1 MKRVIILAVL
11 MLAGMG
17 CGRKPVRT
25 GPVIATSIFPIAD
38 VTARLAGPEAEVFF
52 VIPPGANPHSYE
64 PVPSDVRRL
73 QKVDLFIGVH
83 PEFDGWI
90 RRFLPPR
97 VLTINLIEPEH
108 GHAAEN
114 EDGHNPHIW
123 LSVKRMRRL
132 LPELTRQLCQADSQA
147 AERIKEAGRVYAD
160 SLDRLDRSIHD
171 LMSGVQD
178 RPFIQWHPAW
188 TFFARDYGLSLAGSI
203 QRGHGH
209 EPSLKSFEQLTSEA
223 REKGVRLIVI
233 GLNLESRA
241 VEALA
246 REIGA
251 DVLQLDNL
259 GDPEIP
265 ERSSYIRLM
274 RYNAERLASA
284 LRAVRTVKNTEDE
297 NE

>member
-1 MKRVIILAVL
+1 MKRLIIFAAF

-17 CGRKPVRT
+17 CGRKPDQKA
-25 GPVIATSIFPIAD
+25 PVIATSIFPIAD
-38 VTARLAGPEAEVFF
+38 VTARLVGPEIEVFF
-52 VIPPGANPHSYE
+52 IIPSGANPHSYE

-90 RRFLPPR
+90 RRYLPPG
-97 VLTINLIEPEH
+97 VLTMNLMEPAH
-108 GHAAEN
+108 GHAAEH
-114 EDGHNPHIW
+114 EDAQNPHIW
-123 LSVKRMRRL
+123 LSVKRMRRI
-132 LPELTRQLCQADSQA
+132 LPELIHRLCRIDTQA
-147 AERIKEAGRVYAD
+147 AARIEEAGRAYAD
-160 SLDRLDRSIHD
+160 SLERLDRSIHD
-171 LMSGVQD
+171 LMHGLQD

-188 TFFARDYGLSLAGSI
+188 TFFARDYGLNLAGSI

-209 EPSLKSFEQLTSEA
+209 EPSLKTFEQLTAEA
-223 REKGVRLIVI
+223 REKGVQLIVI

-241 VEALA
+241 VESLA

-251 DVLQLDNL
+251 DVLKLDNL

-265 ERSSYIRLM
+265 ERNSYIHLM
-274 RYNAERLASA
+274 RYNAERLAEA
-284 LRAVRTVKNTEDE
+284 LRAARSLKNTEDK